1 MNVFPQTDRF
11 TGRKRMSA
19 VVSDV
24 IKGSADFVRE
34 VADETKPEK
43 REDADHSST

>member
-1 MNVFPQTDRF
+1 METLNKAYEAAKP
-11 TGRKRMSA
+11 